1 MMIEQVSTLR
11 WYKQPLVW
19 MLIVIPGSAVVA
31 GFYTLYLAIVSF
43 DGMVVDDYYK
53 QGKEINRVLA
63 RDQKAEV
70 LGLTA
75 NASFDSNT
83 KQVNLVLKASNKL
96 FEFPQRLKLSFLH
109 STRAGNDQQIA
120 LVLERPGFY
129 RGVLPQ
135 LVPGRWDVL
144 LEDVQ
149 WRLVGNLAKV
159 DNRAQVSLKPSV

>member
-1 MMIEQVSTLR
+1 MTEQAATLR
-11 WYKQPLVW
+11 WYRQPLVW

-53 QGKEINRVLA
+53 QGKEINLVLE
-63 RDQKAEV
+63 RDQKAGA
-70 LGLTA
+70 LGLA
-75 NASFDSNT
+75 ADARFDQGA
-83 KQVNLVLKASNKL
+83 KLVKLVLTAGDRQFK
-96 FEFPQRLKLSFLH
+96 FPQRLKLSFLH

-120 LVLERPGFY
+120 LIMEKPGHY
-129 RGVLPQ
+129 RGSLPA

-144 LEDVQ
+144 LEDMQ

-159 DNRAQVSLKPSV
+159 DYRAQVKLKPSL